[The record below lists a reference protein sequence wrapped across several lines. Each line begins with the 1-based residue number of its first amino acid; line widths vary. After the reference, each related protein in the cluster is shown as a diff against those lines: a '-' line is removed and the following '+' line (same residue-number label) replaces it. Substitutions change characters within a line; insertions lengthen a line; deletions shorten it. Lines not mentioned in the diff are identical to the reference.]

1 MQLELIDLLL
11 EFHFFSLAELALL
24 FFFELS
30 QLYANFLFESLFP
43 FVLDRFLCY
52 ECLVEIALVLE
63 RYLEETLDLGVHLN
77 RTHGLL
83 ELTKCMF

>member
-11 EFHFFSLAELALL
+11 EFHFLSLPELALL

-30 QLYANFLFESLFP
+30 QLYANLLFESLFP
-43 FVLDRFLCY
+43 FVLDRFLSC

-63 RYLEETLDLGVHLN
+63 GYLEETLDLGVHLN

-83 ELTKCMF
+83 